1 MPKRDNIISFGGR
14 ASVSRQPLLS
24 DDGVKVVKACRDLLT
39 RSLPQ
44 LLAGLFEKI
53 DDALYELADKA
64 DSNALQTGYFSAMR
78 DIRKARAEVEK
89 EFGSNILEGYDRFWR
104 YGTYRQS
111 RSDLEEGGIASSDLA
126 LVDDDE
132 LEESLAVSNMISKGE
147 NRYHQELYALDRRF
161 ACVMSEVEVDNQNNP
176 LAPAAFCNT
185 FRDAIRGIA
194 VDIPVKLVIY
204 KLFDRQVMHYVGGLY
219 DEINRLFGQ
228 ANIMPKL
235 TPKIRRN
242 PVAPSARRDEQGR
255 PQVQPGH
262 LHSQAGQGAVQDG
275 FVQPSEPYDG
285 ALYGYAGDVEQGV
298 QGEVFQVLQQ
308 LLSTRRNSFSLAQ
321 RPIAGVTPL
330 PVVDTGDVLRAL
342 SSLQQSNI
350 VLDYATPMDAAAT
363 LGNLKSQ
370 LSEQLKLVLNGE
382 ARKAIGQAEDDTIDV
397 VGMLFEFIM
406 ADKSLPD
413 AMKVLLSRLQ
423 IPMLKLAI
431 MDKTFFSKSLHPA
444 RRLLNNMAQAAVG
457 WSGEADKRKDGLYG
471 RIEDI
476 VNRILTDFDDDP
488 GLFAKMHEEFSDYL
502 EKERRGAVVAEERTA
517 QVTRGK
523 EQLKA
528 AKEQVAHEIDARL
541 DQRHRVPEVVALL
554 LQEGW
559 KDVLLLNY
567 LRQGPES
574 EAWQQSVDL
583 VDKLLWSI
591 EPKTDFG
598 ERQEL
603 LRDIPGILKS
613 LREGLAGISYDQHKM
628 AHLLKELQACHIA
641 CLRGAYPEDSGSTDA
656 GPSTTPGAR
665 RDAQAGQAGAHPES
679 AGDRSGVAAAPDG
692 GQERDRH
699 FKQAEKLKVGTW
711 LEMTGKDG
719 ERVRAK
725 LSWRSD
731 VSDAHVLVNRK
742 GMKVMQLTLRE
753 LAAAFRN
760 GTAKILDKADK
771 PIMDRALSAM
781 MKTLQDGKSG
791 APAPQ
796 HV

>member
-1 MPKRDNIISFGGR
+1 MPQKDNIISFGGR

-78 DIRKARAEVEK
+78 DIRKARASVEK
-89 EFGSNILEGYDRFWR
+89 EFGSKILDGYDRFWR
-104 YGTYRQS
+104 YGTYRQT
-111 RSDLEEGGIASSDLA
+111 RSDLEDGGIASSDLA

-161 ACVMSEVEVDNQNNP
+161 ACVLSEVEVDNQNNP
-176 LAPAAFCNT
+176 LAPAAFCNN
-185 FRDAIRGIA
+185 FRDVIRGIE

-235 TPKIRRN
+235 KVKANRN
-242 PVAPSARRDEQGR
+242 PVAPSARRDERGR
-255 PQVQPGH
+255 RQVQPGP
-262 LHSQAGQGAVQDG
+262 LGNQAGQGAVQGG
-275 FVQPSEPYDG
+275 FVQPSEPHDG
-285 ALYGYAGDVEQGV
+285 AAYGYAGDVEQGV

-308 LLSTRRNSFSLAQ
+308 LLSTRRSGVSLAQ
-321 RPIAGVTPL
+321 PSMAGATPL
-330 PVVDTGDVLRAL
+330 PVVDTVDVVRAL
-342 SSLQQSNI
+342 SSLQHSNL
-350 VLDYATPMDAAAT
+350 VLDYDTAVDAAAT
-363 LGNLKSQ
+363 LTNLKTQ
-370 LSEQLKLVLNGE
+370 LAEQLKLVLNGE
-382 ARKAIGQAEDDTIDV
+382 ARKAIGQADDDTIDV
-397 VGMLFEFIM
+397 VAMLFEFIM
-406 ADKSLPD
+406 ADKTLPD

-431 MDKTFFSKSLHPA
+431 MDKSFFSKSLHPA

-457 WSGEADKRKDGLYG
+457 WSEEADKRKDGLYG
-471 RIEDI
+471 KIESI
-476 VNRILTDFDDDP
+476 VNRILTDFEEDP
-488 GLFAKMHEEFSDYL
+488 GLFARLHEEFSEYL

-528 AKEQVAHEIDARL
+528 AKEQVAQEIDSRL
-541 DQRHRVPEVVALL
+541 DQHNRVPDVVALL

-574 EAWQQSVDL
+574 EAWQQSIDL
-583 VDKLLWSI
+583 IDRLLWSI

-603 LRDIPGILKS
+603 LRDIPAILKS

-641 CLRGAYPEDSGSTDA
+641 CLRGAYPESENRDDGPAAASGA
-656 GPSTTPGAR
+656 E
-665 RDAQAGQAGAHPES
+665 RDAPAGQTD
-679 AGDRSGVAAAPDG
+679 GDGSGTAPDPDDS
-692 GQERDRH
+692 QARDKY
-699 FKQAEKLKVGTW
+699 FKLAESLRVGTW

-719 ERVRAK
+719 EKVRAK
-725 LSWRSD
+725 LSWKSD

-760 GTAKILDKADK
+760 RTAKMLDKADK

-781 MKTLQDGKSG
+781 MKTLQEGKSG

-796 HV
+796 HA

>member
-1 MPKRDNIISFGGR
+1 MPHRDNIISFGGR
-14 ASVSRQPLLS
+14 TSVSRQPLLS
-24 DDGVKVVKACRDLLT
+24 DDGVKVVKACRELLT

-64 DSNALQTGYFSAMR
+64 DTNALQTGYFSSMR
-78 DIRKARAEVEK
+78 DIRKARGGVEK
-89 EFGSNILEGYDRFWR
+89 EFGSKILDGYDRFWR
-104 YGTYRQS
+104 YGTYRQT

-161 ACVMSEVEVDNQNNP
+161 ACVLSEVEVDNQNNP
-176 LAPAAFCNT
+176 LAPAALCNN
-185 FRDAIRGIA
+185 FRDAIRGIE

-235 TPKIRRN
+235 TTKAGRN

-255 PQVQPGH
+255 RRGQPGH
-262 LHSQAGQGAVQDG
+262 LHNQAGQAAVPG
-275 FVQPSEPYDG
+275 GIVHPSGPHEG
-285 ALYGYAGDVEQGV
+285 SLYGYAGDVEQGV

-308 LLSTRRNSFSLAQ
+308 LLSTRRSGFSLAQ
-321 RPIAGVTPL
+321 RPMAGAAPL
-330 PVVDTGDVLRAL
+330 PVVDTGDVLQAL
-342 SSLQQSNI
+342 SSLQHANI
-350 VLDYATPMDAAAT
+350 LVDYQTPVDAATTVA
-363 LGNLKSQ
+363 GLKTQ

-382 ARKAIGQAEDDTIDV
+382 ARKAIGQADDDTIDV

-431 MDKTFFSKSLHPA
+431 MDKSFFSKSLHPA

-457 WSGEADKRKDGLYG
+457 WSEEADKRKDGLYG
-471 RIEDI
+471 KIESI
-476 VNRILTDFDDDP
+476 VNRILADFDDDP
-488 GLFAKMHEEFSDYL
+488 GLFARLHEEFAEYL

-528 AKEQVAHEIDARL
+528 AKEQAAREIDSRL
-541 DQRHRVPEVVALL
+541 DQHSRVPDVVALL

-574 EAWQQSVDL
+574 EAWHQGVDL
-583 VDKLLWSI
+583 IDKLLWSI
-591 EPKTDFG
+591 EPKTDFE
-598 ERQEL
+598 ERQQL

-641 CLRGAYPEDSGSTDA
+641 CLRGAYPDSGGTDA
-656 GPSTTPGAR
+656 APSTNHAR
-665 RDAQAGQAGAHPES
+665 QDARGS
-679 AGDRSGVAAAPDG
+679 RSDGDESGVAQDRDD
-692 GQERDRH
+692 GQERDSY
-699 FKQAEKLKVGTW
+699 FKQAERLNVGTW

-719 ERVRAK
+719 ETVRAK
-725 LSWRSD
+725 LSWKSD

-753 LAAAFRN
+753 LAAALRN
-760 GTAKILDKADK
+760 GTAKMLDKADK

-781 MKTLQDGKSG
+781 MKTLQDGKKG

-796 HV
+796 PA